1 MTSLYFED
9 FRIGDEFKSPE
20 RIITETDIMDFAR
33 LTWVFNPIHTDEKF
47 AHKSIFKKRIAHG
60 PLILSFSFGLIE
72 QLGHLED
79 SFIAFLGMEFWMIF
93 KPVFIDD
100 TINVVDT
107 CVAVKETKAK
117 KAVKTV
123 SKKKTAG
130 KDKKEKTSKSKLA
143 EKKAGSSRRKTGSTG
158 ASKADSPVKKVF
170 RRKSV

>member
-117 KAVKTV
+117 NQGIISFKRRIFNQKGEEVQEFIWKSIIKRKA
-123 SKKKTAG
+123 
-130 KDKKEKTSKSKLA
+130 
-143 EKKAGSSRRKTGSTG
+143 
-158 ASKADSPVKKVF
+158 
-170 RRKSV
+170 